1 MRLQGDEGYYAA
13 EVPIEGCLFRY
24 RELTDQEQK
33 RVQEAATAIMDL
45 RRKQAALARRLQ
57 AEEDLSDEEFTS
69 MNALGQEALK
79 QERIMYDLIVSAGIV
94 SWQGDGLD
102 GVDCTPENARRLPP
116 QVKAHLAREIGKMT
130 SLSFD
135 EADFC
140 AGQPKQ

>member
-79 QERIMYDLIVSAGIV
+79 QERVMYDLIVSAGIV

-102 GVDCTPENARRLPP
+102 GVECTPENARRLPP

-135 EADFC
+135 ESDFC

>member
-13 EVPIEGCLFRY
+13 EVSIEGCLFRY

-57 AEEDLSDEEFTS
+57 ADEDLSDDEFTS

-79 QERIMYDLIVSAGIV
+79 EERVMYDLIVSAGIV

-102 GVDCTPENARRLPP
+102 GVECTPENARRLPP
-116 QVKAHLAREIGKMT
+116 QVKARLAHEIGKMT

>member
-13 EVPIEGCLFRY
+13 EVSIEGCLFRY

-57 AEEDLSDEEFTS
+57 ADEDLSDDEFTS

-79 QERIMYDLIVSAGIV
+79 EERVMYDLIVSAGIV

>member
-57 AEEDLSDEEFTS
+57 AEGDLSDEEFTS
-69 MNALGQEALK
+69 MNSLGQEALK
-79 QERIMYDLIVSAGIV
+79 QERVMYDLIVSAGIV
-94 SWQGDGLD
+94 SWNGDGLD
-102 GVDCTPENARRLPP
+102 GVECTPENARRLPP
-116 QVKAHLAREIGKMT
+116 QVKARLAHEIGKMT

-135 EADFC
+135 ESDFS